1 MTGLYHQAQ
10 RQGWQTSPQ
19 HDGLLLQHAVPQSGW
34 FMLQATAAQPLR
46 LQMDSLHTEIAL
58 HLRDGRQTLI
68 FPAVQLQQLCIRG
81 AIPASLSVR
90 RLPAW
95 RAYSLLFAA
104 VGRQTGRRRL
114 FDLCV
119 ARYRRSGMAQVR
131 RKLLEAY
138 QPLLLQ
144 LQRYA
149 DPYQQWQKQ
158 QPPVLAPAGAA
169 KTLIFVLCADEDGLW
184 QHSVKTL
191 RRQSRGDWQ
200 LWLQHCSLAP
210 ADARIVT
217 QHQLQADAWYWPL
230 QAGDLLD
237 RHAVALLQQVLASEP
252 ACQLLFS
259 DHDQPTA
266 AGQRQAHFKAA
277 FCYDSYLSR
286 DYLSPALLYRGTLL
300 QQIGEH
306 LWQLSAAERLAHALL
321 RLEGPLPAQIR
332 HLAWPLLQHRPK
344 PLTAASLAELAAL
357 RRQLV
362 LQQEGLEVTVQ
373 PTGAEL
379 FRVRYPL
386 PAAPAGASRPGDAPP
401 ASPLMSIPPVTIPP
415 VTIPLVTIPLVTII
429 VPTRDQLQLTRTCVE
444 SVLQRTAY
452 RPFEILLVD
461 NQSADPDTL
470 AWFAAISQ
478 HPQVRV
484 LRYDA
489 AFNYSAINNF
499 AVRHT
504 QAPFVC
510 LLNNDT
516 EVLSP
521 DWLAEM
527 LQHAARPQIG
537 CVGAKL
543 LYADHTVQH
552 GGVVL
557 GLWGLA
563 GHSHKHF
570 PAAAD
575 GYLHRLQSVQN
586 YSAVTAACLLLRRE
600 LYLSVGGLNETALT
614 VAFNDVDLCLK
625 VQAAGYRNLWTPY
638 AVLFH
643 HESKSRGRE
652 DTPEKKARE
661 RAEVLYMQQQWPAPI
676 SDDPCYSPHLTRQRE
691 DYSIALDEN
700 PAAGP
705 LLR

>member
-1 MTGLYHQAQ
+1 MSGGYRQAQ
-10 RQGWQTSPQ
+10 RQGWQVSPQ
-19 HDGLLLQHAVPQSGW
+19 PNGIMLQRQEPQSGW
-34 FMLQATAAQPLR
+34 FLLQASAAQALR
-46 LQMDSLHTEIAL
+46 LQLDGLHTEIAL
-58 HLRDGRQTLI
+58 CQHNGRQSLVL
-68 FPAVQLQQLCIRG
+68 PAVQLQRLSLQG
-81 AIPASLSVR
+81 AIPAAFSIR
-90 RLPAW
+90 RIPAW
-95 RAYSLLFAA
+95 HAYSLLFAT
-104 VGRQTGRRRL
+104 VSRQTGWRRL

-119 ARYRRSGMAQVR
+119 ARYRRAGMVQVR

-149 DPYQQWQKQ
+149 NPYQQWQKRQ
-158 QPPVLAPAGAA
+158 QAAPDHSGPA
-169 KTLIFVLCADEDGLW
+169 KPLIFVLSADEQGLW
-184 QHSVKTL
+184 QQSVQSL
-191 RRQSRGDWQ
+191 RRQRRADWQ
-200 LWLQHCSLAP
+200 LWLQHSSTP
-210 ADARIVT
+210 PSDPRIVT
-217 QHQLQADAWYWPL
+217 AHQLQPDAWYWPL
-230 QAGDLLD
+230 QAGDRLHPD
-237 RHAVALLQQVLASEP
+237 AVGWLQQALASEP
-252 ACQLLFS
+252 DCQLLFS
-259 DHDQPTA
+259 DHDEQVPDSP
-266 AGQRQAHFKAA
+266 RLAHFKAA
-277 FCYDSYLSR
+277 FCYDSYLSQ
-286 DYLSPALLYRGTLL
+286 DYLSPALLYRGALV
-300 QQIGEH
+300 QQLGDDC
-306 LWQLSAAERLAHALL
+306 WQLHAASRLAHALL
-321 RLEGPLPAQIR
+321 CLEGPLAAQIR
-332 HLAWPLLQHRPK
+332 HLPRLLLHHHIRPSSPALAVK
-344 PLTAASLAELAAL
+344 LAAELANL
-357 RRQLV
+357 RQQLV
-362 LQQEGLEVTVQ
+362 RQQEGLQVEVQ
-373 PTGAEL
+373 PEDGDL

-386 PAAPAGASRPGDAPP
+386 PPDSALVPDIAPGGDTLTTAQAVPP
-401 ASPLMSIPPVTIPP
+401 QESA
-415 VTIPLVTIPLVTII
+415 LVTII
-429 VPTRDQLQLTRTCVE
+429 VPTRDRLQLTQSCVE
-444 SVLQRTAY
+444 SVLQHTQY
-452 RPFEILLVD
+452 RQFEILLVD
-461 NQSADPDTL
+461 NQSCEPATL
-470 AWFAAISQ
+470 AWFATISQ

-575 GYLHRLQSVQN
+575 GYQHRLQSVQN

-600 LYLSVGGLNETALT
+600 LYLSVGGLNETELT

-638 AVLFH
+638 AELYH

-661 RAEVLYMQQQWPAPI
+661 RAEVLYMQQQWSALI

-691 DYSIALDEN
+691 DHSIALDEK
-700 PAAGP
+700 AVVCP